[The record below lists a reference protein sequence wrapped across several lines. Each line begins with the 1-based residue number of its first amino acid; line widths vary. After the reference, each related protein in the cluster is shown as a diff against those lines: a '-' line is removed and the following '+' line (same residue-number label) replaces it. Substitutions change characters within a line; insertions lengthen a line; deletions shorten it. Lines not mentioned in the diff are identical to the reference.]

1 MDNIILIGFMGC
13 GKSSIGKYLE
23 KKQGYTL
30 IDTDDYIENQQKR
43 SINDIFATEGEEYFR
58 NLETQCIKELIDK
71 ADKNLVIAV
80 GGGLPMRNE
89 NQALLKEL
97 GKVVYL
103 RASEDTLVGRL
114 TGDSKRPLLKGGDL
128 RTKIQDLFAR
138 REATYVSLADFIVDT
153 DDCTYEVVY
162 KNIKEKLS

>member
-13 GKSSIGKYLE
+13 GKSSIGRFLE
-23 KKQGYTL
+23 KKHGHKL
-30 IDTDDYIENQQKR
+30 IDTDDYIEKQQNR

-58 NLETQCIKELIDK
+58 NLETQCIRELIDK
-71 ADKNLVIAV
+71 SENGLVIAV

-103 RASEDTLVGRL
+103 RATEDTLVDRL

-128 RTKIQDLFAR
+128 RNKIQDLFAR
-138 REATYVSLADFIVDT
+138 RETIYINLADLIVDT
-153 DDCTYEVVY
+153 DDCSYETVY
-162 KNIKEKLS
+162 KNIKEKL

>member
-13 GKSSIGKYLE
+13 GKSSIGRFLE
-23 KKQGYTL
+23 KKHGHKL
-30 IDTDDYIENQQKR
+30 IDTDDYIEKQQNR

-58 NLETQCIKELIDK
+58 NLETQCIRELIDK
-71 ADKNLVIAV
+71 SENGLVIAV

-103 RASEDTLVGRL
+103 RATEDTLVDRL

-128 RTKIQDLFAR
+128 RNKIQDLFAR
-138 REATYVSLADFIVDT
+138 RETTYINLADLIVDT
-153 DDCTYEVVY
+153 DDCSYETVY
-162 KNIKEKLS
+162 KNIKEKL

>member
-30 IDTDDYIENQQKR
+30 IDTDDYIEQQQNR
-43 SINDIFATEGEEYFR
+43 SINEIFATEGEEYFR
-58 NLETQCIKELIDK
+58 NLETQCIRELINKSEKD
-71 ADKNLVIAV
+71 LVIAV
-80 GGGLPMRNE
+80 GGGLPMRSE
-89 NQALLKEL
+89 NQTLLKEL

-103 RASEDTLVGRL
+103 RATEDTLVDRL

-138 REATYVSLADFIVDT
+138 RESTYISLADVIVDT
-153 DDCTYEVVY
+153 DNCSYETVY
-162 KNIKEKLS
+162 NSIKERLS

>member
-23 KKQGYTL
+23 KKHGYTL
-30 IDTDDYIENQQKR
+30 IDTDDYIEKEQNR

-58 NLETQCIKELIDK
+58 NLETQCIRELINK
-71 ADKNLVIAV
+71 AKQDFVIAV
-80 GGGLPMRNE
+80 GGGLPMRSE
-89 NQALLKEL
+89 NQILLKEL

-103 RASEDTLVGRL
+103 RAKEDTLVDRL

-128 RTKIQDLFAR
+128 RTKIQDLFTR
-138 REATYVSLADFIVDT
+138 REATYISLADAIVDT
-153 DDCTYEVVY
+153 DDCSYETVY
-162 KNIKEKLS
+162 NSIEERLS